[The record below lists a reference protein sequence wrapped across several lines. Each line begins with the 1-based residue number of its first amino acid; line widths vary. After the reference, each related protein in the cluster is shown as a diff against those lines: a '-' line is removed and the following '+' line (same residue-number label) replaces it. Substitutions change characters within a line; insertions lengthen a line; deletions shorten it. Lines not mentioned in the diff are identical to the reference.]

1 MSTLYPLYYNGGT
14 MYSTGWP
21 TSSKSAIFTVYANW
35 AMMPIFENPNNFDIK
50 ITNVRIYFGV
60 NGNTSAEFALYY
72 STNIS
77 ENSQFYKCSAN
88 KSVPSK
94 TDLTSPTVVED
105 VNLVIPARSQFA
117 LGFKANRTS
126 GSGRLS
132 IARSNTKDKIKYRPF
147 YNGQSMSG
155 GLPNTLSINRLPTSD
170 YWSFQVPRIELEY
183 VQNKIT
189 PIVSNTNVVLN
200 QGESTSINISGY
212 SGWSHSVLNNPLG
225 VSFVKN
231 DNNLEIISGEADF
244 VDETSGLIRIYGVN
258 SYVDVNITIIA
269 PQKPELYMSNSG
281 YLRPGESVEISSS
294 YGSGVITTVPI
305 YVDTIFSSSREIS
318 REIFSLKYLDKN
330 LYNKIKN
337 STYEDLKNWA
347 NGYTIANIISFTAYN
362 SLNKSIKS
370 DTKFISIGHY
380 SADYINVS
388 LSAIKSWGKV
398 DDNTPTVK
406 YFDNSNLYG
415 GSILEPSTNA
425 NGNVV
430 IDLNNK
436 QIEVISNKN
445 IEILFNARLLNDW
458 PVLKYKVA
466 SLTINET
473 IPFSYNGLDDINKL
487 DWVGIGV
494 PQYENDLISSIKIN
508 PICYPIK
515 ITFPS
520 NLDGSISIKELKYT
534 YTFIIND
541 EEYKY
546 TNEEPFCINYN
557 DIIDLS
563 TLVNE
568 DQTVNGKTYLICNS
582 FGERTIN
589 LPNNISAS
597 IDDKI
602 VINGTVS
609 FNSIY
614 FTSDNITSTKIE
626 NTKAFSKSFK
636 ILVSDISAFFK
647 QNSDI
652 QGSKLELNS
661 IPVSS
666 INNLQPIVNSLSSI
680 YLLGYKV
687 PKNIISLNENS
698 YVSNSNDK
706 STIENIISM
715 INNLVENINYN
726 SSLRYIKLARNKIAN
741 NEYIMWDDSVD
752 TLADGRINKFKN
764 SASYTNYTASPWKEL
779 YNLICRIHFSEKYNI
794 VFNNNGMTDY
804 VVFNNESDISQLY
817 IVL

>member
-1 MSTLYPLYYNGGT
+1 MSTLNPLYYNGGT

-21 TSSKSAIFTVYANW
+21 TSSKSAIFTGYANW

-77 ENSQFYKCSAN
+77 ENSQFYKCSTN

-105 VNLVIPARSQFA
+105 INLVIPARSQFA

-155 GLPNTLSINRLPTSD
+155 SLPNTLSINRLPTSD

-212 SGWSHSVLNNPLG
+212 SGWSYSIIDNPLG

-231 DNNLEIISGEADF
+231 NNNLEIISGKADF
-244 VDETSGLIRIYGVN
+244 ENETRGSIRIYGVD
-258 SYVDVNITIIA
+258 SYVDTNIVVNA

-294 YGSGVITTVPI
+294 YGSNVSITVPN
-305 YVDTIFSSSREIS
+305 YVNTIFSSSKK
-318 REIFSLKYLDKN
+318 IFSLKYLDKN
-330 LYNKIKN
+330 LYDTIKN
-337 STYEDLKNWA
+337 SIYTDLKNWA
-347 NGYTIANIISFTAYN
+347 NGKPINNIISFTAYN

-380 SADYINVS
+380 SEDYINVS

-406 YFDNSNLYG
+406 YFDNSSLYG
-415 GSILEPSTNA
+415 GSILEPSINA

-430 IDLNNK
+430 IDSENK
-436 QIEVISNKN
+436 QIEVTGNSTTKVS
-445 IEILFNARLLNDW
+445 FNARLSNDW
-458 PVLKYKVA
+458 PVLKSEVA
-466 SLTINET
+466 SLSINET
-473 IPFSYNGLDDINKL
+473 IPFSYNGLSDEPELKTEPWI
-487 DWVGIGV
+487 GIGI
-494 PQYENDLISSIKIN
+494 PQYTNDLISSIKIN

-520 NLDGSISIKELKYT
+520 NLYGSISIKELKYS
-534 YTFIIND
+534 YTFIINN
-541 EEYKY
+541 EEYKN
-546 TNEEPFCINYN
+546 TNEEPFYINYN
-557 DIIDLS
+557 DIDDLNV
-563 TLVNE
+563 LVDE
-568 DQTVNGKTYLICNS
+568 YQTVNGKTYLICNS
-582 FGERTIN
+582 FGERTIY
-589 LPNNISAS
+589 LPNNISVS
-597 IDDKI
+597 IDDEI

-614 FTSDNITSTKIE
+614 TTQDDIEHTDNV
-626 NTKAFSKSFK
+626 FSKSFR
-636 ILVSDISAFFK
+636 ILVSDISAFFD
-647 QNSDI
+647 NNI
-652 QGSKLELNS
+652 QGSYLKLDSE
-661 IPVSS
+661 PVIS
-666 INNLQPIVNSLSSI
+666 INNLKPLVNSLSNI

-687 PKNIISLNENS
+687 PEAENIISLNENS
-698 YVSNSNDK
+698 YISNSTDK

-715 INNLVENINYN
+715 INNLVENINY
-726 SSLRYIKLARNKIAN
+726 SSSSRYIKLARNKIAN

-752 TLADGRINKFKN
+752 ILADGRINKFKN
-764 SASYTNYTASPWKEL
+764 SASYSNYTASPWKEL
-779 YNLICRIHFSEKYNI
+779 YNLIYRIHFSEKYSI
-794 VFNNNGMTDY
+794 VFDNNGNDDL
-804 VVFNNESDISQLY
+804 VVFKNESGTNSLDIIL
-817 IVL
+817 